1 MILLAVSW
9 MLTVCTD
16 VDAGDCIE
24 YLDIW
29 TIMNGR
35 LEEGAAATSTGRLCS
50 LAMVFFVVSINKEK
64 NLHVVRFAAG
74 HRIRE
79 QRAGLSVLTV
89 VYMHKMYAVNATTIR
104 PWWYPENDGQPAASG
119 L

>member
-1 MILLAVSW
+1 MLMQAIALSISTYGQSW
-9 MLTVCTD
+9 
-16 VDAGDCIE
+16 
-24 YLDIW
+24 
-29 TIMNGR
+29 
-35 LEEGAAATSTGRLCS
+35 LEGSKEGAAATSTGRLCS

-64 NLHVVRFAAG
+64 NLHVVRFAVG